1 MSINKISSV
10 DFSSI
15 SKVSG
20 VAKANV
26 SKVLGV
32 SAPVSFSNTKS
43 LSTDGVNDFFEI
55 SLGSDIIPHTAG
67 SISYWVKVA
76 SDEQG
81 SVRFFSIF
89 DASQTTSGR
98 IDMFFFG
105 QSGTTVKGLIA
116 TYRDE
121 TSDGTFAGRFCATR
135 TGSSHLGKAW
145 SRVTSDH
152 GDFGSASDSMYNA
165 ANMRGVW
172 KHVVL
177 TWDTSASY
185 TNPSTSVSYS
195 GAMKIYVDGTL
206 RGEGQSN
213 FPSHNTTGT
222 SHNLVGID
230 SGTVFDTIRIGANFN
245 DSQHMDA
252 LIDEWALFDK
262 VLSASEVSNI
272 YNSGVPADLS
282 GESDLIGWWRF
293 EDDTSD
299 SSSNSNSGTLTNGAT
314 FSSTTPS

>member
-1 MSINKISSV
+1 MIGLGLSLVGGDVAQASSQ
-10 DFSSI
+10 
-15 SKVSG
+15 G
-20 VAKANV
+20 NRN
-26 SKVLGV
+26 L
-32 SAPVSFSNTKS
+32 PLFSNTKS
-43 LSTDGVNDFFEI
+43 LLTDGVNDFFEI
-55 SLGSDIIPHTAG
+55 SLSSDIIPHTAG
-67 SISYWVKVA
+67 SISFWVKVDA
-76 SDEQG
+76 TEQG

-89 DASQTTSGR
+89 DASQTTAGR
-98 IDMFFFG
+98 IDMFWFA

-152 GDFGSASDSMYNA
+152 GDFGSASHSMYNA
-165 ANMRGVW
+165 ANMRDAW

-177 TWDTSASY
+177 TWDTSAAY

-213 FPSHNTTGT
+213 FPSHNNTGT
-222 SHNLVGID
+222 SHDLVGID
-230 SGTVFDTIRIGANFN
+230 SGTVFDTIRIGANYN
-245 DSQHMDA
+245 DAQHMDA
-252 LIDEWALFDK
+252 LTDEWALFNK

-293 EDDTSD
+293 EDATSD
-299 SSSNSNSGTLTNGAT
+299 SSSNSNRGTLTNGAT
-314 FSSTTPS
+314 FSSTIPS

>member
-1 MSINKISSV
+1 MSINKISFV

-32 SAPVSFSNTKS
+32 SAPVAFSNTKS

-67 SISYWVKVA
+67 SISYWVKVDA
-76 SDEQG
+76 NEQG
-81 SVRFFSIF
+81 TVRFFSIF
-89 DASQTTSGR
+89 DASQTTAGR
-98 IDMFFFG
+98 IDMMFFG

-121 TSDGTFAGRFCATR
+121 ISDGTFSGRFCATR

-172 KHVVL
+172 KHIVL
-177 TWDTSASY
+177 TWDTSALG
-185 TNPSTSVSYS
+185 V
-195 GAMKIYVDGTL
+195 K
-206 RGEGQSN
+206 
-213 FPSHNTTGT
+213 
-222 SHNLVGID
+222 
-230 SGTVFDTIRIGANFN
+230 
-245 DSQHMDA
+245 DSQPFRH
-252 LIDEWALFDK
+252 
-262 VLSASEVSNI
+262 
-272 YNSGVPADLS
+272 
-282 GESDLIGWWRF
+282 
-293 EDDTSD
+293 
-299 SSSNSNSGTLTNGAT
+299 
-314 FSSTTPS
+314 TTPLELPTILSV